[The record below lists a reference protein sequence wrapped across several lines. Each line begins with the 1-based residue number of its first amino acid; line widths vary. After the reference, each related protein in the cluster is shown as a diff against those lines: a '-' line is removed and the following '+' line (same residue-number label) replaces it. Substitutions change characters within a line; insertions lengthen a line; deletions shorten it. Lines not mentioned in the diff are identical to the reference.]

1 MTILRDNLFL
11 ASLVLL
17 TLIVVAILGLVL
29 YFAMRSASAKPG
41 SDPKLAKLRFDSLRN
56 SFRQAVELIEG
67 NIAARSE
74 RYAIPWVLV
83 LNEGLDQR
91 GLPIEQSGVPSAL
104 SSEAASSASSQGI
117 SWHFFDKGVVV
128 EMQGAYLGSPDDE
141 SAAEK
146 PWDEF
151 LSLCHKY
158 RPQRPFDSVVI
169 TVPAAMLI
177 DASADAALELGKMA
191 RLAHRRLWLAQNR
204 FAMRFAVYVA
214 ISGCEKIEGFSAFAR
229 TLPEPMRAGMLG
241 WSSPYD
247 LSSTYQDTWVGEA
260 VDGVVRTISD
270 TSAELFASKQTLTDT
285 KSFFLLP
292 SKMEAMR
299 DQLQLYTD
307 ELMRPSAYHEPF
319 FFRGIYFTGDS
330 SQSAQTIGTSFAT
343 PDLAPETDSPDAAD
357 LVSLLMQEPA
367 FLRDLFE
374 KKIFMEYGLARPSR
388 QPLARPML
396 TRVGQVTAVLV
407 LGGWSVGLILATLQM
422 GHRSHQLT
430 ATLQQIEA
438 DAHYRAQKMGAGES
452 IPSEWYKARTLTL
465 LSAIETLGAQKMFS
479 VFMPG
484 SWPIFD
490 NLDIR
495 VTERVER
502 EFGDIAI
509 GTLRR
514 ELYARASELT
524 GVAQDE
530 STSELIIGGE
540 CLNPVPVAGATHKAV
555 LAVEDTAEFASMQQ
569 YIASVERLDQAVEAM
584 KRLQAGGANEANDL
598 RLLVKFTLGAELPS
612 NISQSL
618 RLLRN
623 SDAGS
628 GASNG
633 VSVVHMQQAVR
644 CSLVKGMNT
653 LDQRVFVNNDL
664 MVLERQLAALSYRLL
679 STDSRAT
686 GFAQTVAG
694 YKDILNIIREQENM
708 LATGRGGWM
717 HELNFDLGK
726 AYAAMLERIA
736 QATRLL
742 GPEAAEQVRQHAV
755 NEFLKFST
763 EFSARSNP
771 EQQGDIVWQ
780 EKDARYGLSAQ
791 RLGLRDA
798 IVDLLAQPFMTQPG
812 DREIPEIPAQGVLMW
827 DIAKLDQALALGDM
841 HKRFMAEG
849 LLKFSPVNRP
859 GVVAFLNAQF
869 ARLTNDRIVDAL
881 SVSGRVDP
889 ANVSDANAFDV
900 ARGRLSKVETF
911 LSDIG
916 ATTGADT
923 LQRLVSSDASVRLRQ
938 IDKSL
943 NQSDLYAIRGRD
955 FSYWTGDRG
964 PLLQA
969 FGVPDTQAMQQYLA
983 LQFSRADALG
993 RQAEIYLPSLD
1004 KASADG
1010 QLASRWQAINREL
1023 ERYRSKNPNSSL
1035 GLYEQFLLTVGAE
1048 IDRSTCSEKLN
1059 GKSPG
1064 SRPADYFAERHV
1076 QVYSALLRR
1085 CNELRYAEQLD
1096 QWSAFA
1102 SAFNEQVAGRAPFA
1116 TPGGKDTIDADYED
1130 VSQLLKSSEKLSR
1143 VMKDPQMTNRTAPYS
1158 PAVRKFFDQF
1168 ERVRAFI
1175 APLYPPE
1182 DGVVPGYDVMV
1193 EFRANQVAEVDGNK
1207 VIDWSLD
1214 VGPQTLKLRDAP
1226 RLLRWEPGMPVTLT
1240 LRLAKDILGNALPD
1254 PQQAA
1259 MTVDGKT
1266 VTYRFTDT
1274 WSLVRMLQR
1283 QREADPT
1290 GRGDLRT
1297 QLLRMEFP
1305 IGTGSELGK
1314 GAQPDTRAKVFLKL
1328 TLFPVGKRTPMVWP
1342 VSFPVRAPEFNGR

>member
-1 MTILRDNLFL
+1 MSLLRDNLFL

-17 TLIVVAILGLVL
+17 TLIVVAVLGLVL

-74 RYAIPWVLV
+74 RYGIPWVLV
-83 LNEGLDQR
+83 LNEGRDQR

-104 SSEAASSASSQGI
+104 STEAASAATSQGI

-141 SAAEK
+141 NAAEK

-169 TVPAAMLI
+169 TVPATMLM
-177 DASADAALELGKMA
+177 DANADAALELGKMA

-247 LSSTYQDTWVGEA
+247 LSSTYQDTWVREA
-260 VDGVVRTISD
+260 LDGVVRTISD
-270 TSAELFASKQTLTDT
+270 TSAELFSSKQTLIDT

-292 SKMEAMR
+292 SRIEALR

-330 SQSAQTIGTSFAT
+330 SQSAQTIGDQLVESDTEPT
-343 PDLAPETDSPDAAD
+343 LDTLDAAD
-357 LVSLLMQEPA
+357 LVSQLMQEPA

-396 TRVGQVTAVLV
+396 TRVGQFTALV
-407 LGGWSVGLILATLQM
+407 ILGGWSAGLIVATLQLDR
-422 GHRSHQLT
+422 RSHQLT

-438 DAHYRAQKMGAGES
+438 DAQYRTQKMSAGEP
-452 IPSEWYKARTLTL
+452 IAPGWYRSRTLTL
-465 LSAIETLGAQKMFS
+465 LGAIETLGAQKMFS

-484 SWPIFD
+484 SWPFFD
-490 NLDIR
+490 KIDMR

-540 CLNPVPVAGATHKAV
+540 CLNPVPVAGSTHKAV
-555 LAVEDTAEFASMQQ
+555 LAVEDTAEFAAMLQ

-598 RLLVKFTLGAELPS
+598 RLLVKYTLGAELPS

-623 SDAGS
+623 SDTAP

-633 VSVVHMQQAVR
+633 VSVMHMQQAVR

-679 STDSRAT
+679 STDFRVT

-694 YKDILNIIREQENM
+694 YKDILSIIREQENM

-726 AYAAMLERIA
+726 AYTAMLDRVA

-755 NEFLKFST
+755 NEFLKFSS
-763 EFSARSNP
+763 EFAARANP
-771 EQQGDIVWQ
+771 EQQSDIVWQ
-780 EKDARYGLSAQ
+780 EKEARFSLSVQ

-798 IVDLLAQPFMTQPG
+798 IADLLAQPFMTPPG

-827 DIAKLDQALALGDM
+827 DVAKLDQALALGEM
-841 HKRFMAEG
+841 YKHFMAEG
-849 LLKFSPVNRP
+849 LLKFSTPHRP
-859 GVVAFLNAQF
+859 GVVAFLNTQF
-869 ARLTNDRIVDAL
+869 ARLINDRIVDAL

-889 ANVSDANAFDV
+889 ASVSDANAFDV
-900 ARGRLSKVETF
+900 ARSRISKVEIL
-911 LSDIG
+911 LSDLG
-916 ATTGADT
+916 ANTAADT
-923 LQRLVSSDASVRLRQ
+923 LRRLVSSDASVRLRQ

-943 NQSDLYAIRGRD
+943 NQSDLYEIRGRD

-969 FGVPDTQAMQQYLA
+969 FGVPDTQALQQYLA
-983 LQFSRADALG
+983 LQFTRADALG
-993 RQAEIYLPSLD
+993 RQAEIYLSSLD
-1004 KASADG
+1004 KTSADG
-1010 QLASRWQAINREL
+1010 QLANRWLSINREL
-1023 ERYRSKNPNSSL
+1023 ERYRTKNPNGSL
-1035 GLYEQFLLTVGAE
+1035 GLYEQFLLTVGADV
-1048 IDRSTCSEKLN
+1048 DRSTCSEKLS

-1076 QVYSALLRR
+1076 QVYNALLKR
-1085 CNELRYAEQLD
+1085 CNELRYTEQLD

-1102 SAFNEQVAGRAPFA
+1102 NAFNGQVAGRAPFA
-1116 TPGGKDTIDADYED
+1116 ALGVKDAIDADYED
-1130 VSQLLKSSEKLSR
+1130 VNQLLKTSEKLSR
-1143 VMKDPQMTNRTAPYS
+1143 VLKDPQSSNRTTPYS
-1158 PAVRKFFDQF
+1158 QAVRKFFDQF

-1182 DGVVPGYDVMV
+1182 DGMVPGYDVMV

-1214 VGPQTLKLRDAP
+1214 VGPQTLKLRDTP

-1274 WSLVRMLQR
+1274 
-1283 QREADPT
+1283 
-1290 GRGDLRT
+1290 
-1297 QLLRMEFP
+1297 
-1305 IGTGSELGK
+1305 
-1314 GAQPDTRAKVFLKL
+1314 
-1328 TLFPVGKRTPMVWP
+1328 
-1342 VSFPVRAPEFNGR
+1342 

>member
-1 MTILRDNLFL
+1 MNILRDNLFL
-11 ASLVLL
+11 ASLALL
-17 TLIVVAILGLVL
+17 TLIVLAVLGLVL

-67 NIAARSE
+67 NIASRSE
-74 RYAIPWVLV
+74 RYGIPWVLV
-83 LNEGLDQR
+83 LNEGMEPH

-104 SSEAASSASSQGI
+104 SSEAASAATSQGI

-141 SAAEK
+141 NAAEK

-169 TVPAAMLI
+169 TVPAAMLM
-177 DASADAALELGKMA
+177 DTSPDAALELAKMA

-247 LSSTYQDTWVGEA
+247 LSTTYQDTWIVEA
-260 VDGVVRTISD
+260 LDGVVRTISD
-270 TSAELFASKQTLTDT
+270 TSAELFASKQTLADT
-285 KSFFLLP
+285 RSFFLLP
-292 SKMEAMR
+292 SRIEGLRA
-299 DQLQLYTD
+299 QLQIYTD

-319 FFRGIYFTGDS
+319 FFRGLYFTGDS
-330 SQSAQTIGTSFAT
+330 SQSAQAAGAHTPESDADVALDSLGT
-343 PDLAPETDSPDAAD
+343 AD
-357 LVSLLMQEPA
+357 LVSQLMQEPA

-396 TRVGQVTAVLV
+396 TRLGQFTALVV
-407 LGGWSVGLILATLQM
+407 LGGWSIGLVVATLQLSN
-422 GHRSHQLT
+422 RSSQLS

-438 DAHYRAQKMGAGES
+438 DARYRTQKMRNGES
-452 IPSEWYKARTLTL
+452 IPSDWYKARTLTL
-465 LSAIETLGAQKMFS
+465 LSVIEELGTQKMFS

-484 SWPIFD
+484 SWPVWE
-490 NLDIR
+490 NLDTR
-495 VTERVER
+495 VVERVER
-502 EFGDIAI
+502 EFGEIAI

-524 GVAQDE
+524 GVPQDE

-540 CLNPVPVAGATHKAV
+540 CLNPVPTPGPTHKAV
-555 LAVEDTAEFASMQQ
+555 LAVEDTTEFAAMLQ
-569 YIASVERLDQAVEAM
+569 YISSVERLEQAVEAM
-584 KRLQAGGANEANDL
+584 KRLQKGGANDANDL
-598 RLLVKFTLGAELPS
+598 RLLVKYTLGAELPS

-618 RLLRN
+618 RLLRK
-623 SDAGS
+623 SDSGP

-633 VSVVHMQQAVR
+633 LSVMHMQQAVR
-644 CSLVKGMNT
+644 CSLVKGMNA

-664 MVLERQLAALSYRLL
+664 MVIERQLNALTYRLL
-679 STDSRAT
+679 STDFRVT
-686 GFAQTVAG
+686 GYAQTVAG
-694 YKDILNIIREQENM
+694 YKDILNIIRDQENM

-726 AYAAMLERIA
+726 AYAAALDRIA

-742 GPEAAEQVRQHAV
+742 GPEAAEQVRQRAV
-755 NEFLKFST
+755 NEFLKFSS
-763 EFSARSNP
+763 EFSARTNP
-771 EQQGDIVWQ
+771 EQQSDIVWQ
-780 EKDARYGLSAQ
+780 EKEARYSLSAQ

-798 IVDLLAQPFMTQPG
+798 IMGLLAQPFMTPPG
-812 DREIPEIPAQGVLMW
+812 DREIPEIPAQGALLW
-827 DIAKLDQALALGDM
+827 DVAKLDQALALGDM

-849 LLKFSPVNRP
+849 LLKFPPANRP
-859 GVVAFLNAQF
+859 GVVAFLNVQF
-869 ARLTNDRIVDAL
+869 ARLINDRIVDAL

-889 ANVSDANAFDV
+889 ANVTDANAFDV
-900 ARGRLSKVETF
+900 ARGRLVKVEAL
-911 LSDIG
+911 LSDLG
-916 ATTGADT
+916 ANATADT
-923 LQRLVSSDASVRLRQ
+923 LQRLVSADASVRLRQ

-983 LQFSRADALG
+983 LQFNRADALG

-1004 KASADG
+1004 KISTDG

-1035 GLYEQFLLTVGAE
+1035 GLYEQFLLTTGAE
-1048 IDRSTCSEKLN
+1048 ADRNSCAEKLA

-1076 QVYSALLRR
+1076 QVYGALLKR
-1085 CNELRYAEQLD
+1085 CNELRYAEQLE
-1096 QWSAFA
+1096 QWTAFA
-1102 SAFNEQVAGRAPFA
+1102 NTFNGQVAGRAPFA
-1116 TPGGKDTIDADYED
+1116 VPGAKDAIDADYED
-1130 VSQLLKSSEKLSR
+1130 VNQLLKTSERLAR
-1143 VMKDPQMTNRTAPYS
+1143 VLKDPQATNRAAPS
-1158 PAVRKFFDQF
+1158 SQAVRKFSDQF
-1168 ERVRAFI
+1168 ERVRAFL

-1182 DGVVPGYDVMV
+1182 DGMVPGYDVMV
-1193 EFRANQVAEVDGNK
+1193 EFRANQAAEVEGNK

-1214 VGPQTLKLRDAP
+1214 VGPQTIKLRDTP
-1226 RLLRWEPGMPVTLT
+1226 RLMRWEPGMPVTLN
-1240 LRLAKDILGNALPD
+1240 LRLAKDIQGNALPD
-1254 PQQAA
+1254 PQQPALA
-1259 MTVDGKT
+1259 VDGKT

-1274 WSLVRMLQR
+1274 WSLVRMVQR
-1283 QREADPT
+1283 QRESDPS

-1305 IGTGSELGK
+1305 MGTGAEPGK
-1314 GAQPDTRAKVFLKL
+1314 GAQPDTRAKVFLRL
-1328 TLFPVGKRTPMVWP
+1328 TLYPVGKRTPQVWP
-1342 VSFPVRAPEFNGR
+1342 VSFPVKAPDFNGQ

>member
-1 MTILRDNLFL
+1 MSILRDNLFL
-11 ASLVLL
+11 ASLALL
-17 TLIVVAILGLVL
+17 TLIVLAVLGLVL

-83 LNEGLDQR
+83 LNEGLEQR

-104 SSEAASSASSQGI
+104 SSEAASAATSQGI

-141 SAAEK
+141 NAAEK

-169 TVPAAMLI
+169 TVPAAMLM
-177 DASADAALELGKMA
+177 DTSPDAALELGKMA

-214 ISGCEKIEGFSAFAR
+214 ISGCEKIEGFASFAR

-247 LSSTYQDTWVGEA
+247 LSTTYQDTWVGEA
-260 VDGVVRTISD
+260 LDGVVRTISD
-270 TSAELFASKQTLTDT
+270 TSAELFASKQTLADT
-285 KSFFLLP
+285 RGFFLLP
-292 SKMEAMR
+292 SRIEALR
-299 DQLQLYTD
+299 DQLQVYTD

-330 SQSAQTIGTSFAT
+330 SQSAQTAETQFAE
-343 PDLAPETDSPDAAD
+343 ADAEPVLESLDTAD
-357 LVSLLMQEPA
+357 LVSQLMQEPA

-396 TRVGQVTAVLV
+396 TRVGQFTAIVV
-407 LGGWSVGLILATLQM
+407 LGGWSVGLVVATL
-422 GHRSHQLT
+422 HLDRRSHHLS

-438 DAHYRAQKMGAGES
+438 DASYRTQKMRSGES
-452 IPSEWYKARTLTL
+452 IAPDWYKARTLTL
-465 LSAIETLGAQKMFS
+465 LSVIEELGSQKMFS

-484 SWPIFD
+484 SWPIWD
-490 NLDIR
+490 NLDTR
-495 VTERVER
+495 VVERVER

-524 GVAQDE
+524 GVPQDE
-530 STSELIIGGE
+530 STAELIIGGE
-540 CLNPVPVAGATHKAV
+540 CVNPVPVAGPTHKAV
-555 LAVEDTAEFASMQQ
+555 LAVEDTAEFPAMLQ
-569 YIASVERLDQAVEAM
+569 YISSVERLEQAVEAM
-584 KRLQAGGANEANDL
+584 KRLQKGGANEANDL

-612 NISQSL
+612 NLSQSL
-618 RLLRN
+618 RLLRG
-623 SDAGS
+623 SDSGS
-628 GASNG
+628 SGSNG
-633 VSVVHMQQAVR
+633 VSVMHMQQAVR
-644 CSLVKGMNT
+644 CSLVKGMNA

-664 MVLERQLAALSYRLL
+664 LVMERQLAALSYRLL
-679 STDSRAT
+679 STDFRVT
-686 GFAQTVAG
+686 GFTQTVAG
-694 YKDILNIIREQENM
+694 YKEILNIIREQENM

-726 AYAAMLERIA
+726 AYAAALDRIA

-742 GPEAAEQVRQHAV
+742 GPEAAEQVRQRAV
-755 NEFLKFST
+755 NEFLKFSS

-771 EQQGDIVWQ
+771 EQQSDIVWQ
-780 EKDARYGLSAQ
+780 EKEARYGLSAQ

-798 IVDLLAQPFMTQPG
+798 IAGLLGQPFMTQPG
-812 DREIPEIPAQGVLMW
+812 DRDIPEIPAQGVLLW
-827 DIAKLDQALALGDM
+827 DVTKLDQALALGDL

-849 LLKFSPVNRP
+849 LLKFPPSNRP

-869 ARLTNDRIVDAL
+869 ARLINDRIVDAL

-889 ANVSDANAFDV
+889 ANATDANAFDA
-900 ARGRLSKVETF
+900 ARARLTKVEAL
-911 LSDIG
+911 LSDLG
-916 ATTGADT
+916 ANTTADT
-923 LQRLVSSDASVRLRQ
+923 LQRLVSADASIRLRQ

-969 FGVPDTQAMQQYLA
+969 FGVPDTQALQQYLA
-983 LQFSRADALG
+983 LQFSRAETLG

-1004 KASADG
+1004 KISTDG
-1010 QLASRWQAINREL
+1010 QLANRWQAINREL

-1035 GLYEQFLLTVGAE
+1035 GVYEQFLLTVGAE
-1048 IDRSTCSEKLN
+1048 TDRNTCTEKLA

-1064 SRPADYFAERHV
+1064 SRPADYFAERYV
-1076 QVYSALLRR
+1076 QVYGALLKR
-1085 CNELRYAEQLD
+1085 CNELRYTEQLE

-1102 SAFNEQVAGRAPFA
+1102 NTFNGQVAGRAPFA
-1116 TPGGKDTIDADYED
+1116 VPGVKDTIDADYED
-1130 VSQLLKSSEKLSR
+1130 VNQLLKTSEKLSR
-1143 VMKDPQMTNRTAPYS
+1143 VLKDPQTASRTAPYS
-1158 PAVRKFFDQF
+1158 QSVRKFSDQF
-1168 ERVRAFI
+1168 ERVRAFL

-1182 DGVVPGYDVMV
+1182 DGMVPGYDVMV
-1193 EFRANQVAEVDGNK
+1193 EFRANQAAEVEGNK

-1214 VGPQTLKLRDAP
+1214 VGPQTIKLRDTP
-1226 RLLRWEPGMPVTLT
+1226 RLMRWEPGMPVTLN
-1240 LRLAKDILGNALPD
+1240 LRLAKDIPGNALPD
-1254 PQQAA
+1254 PQQTA
-1259 MTVDGKT
+1259 MAVDGKA

-1274 WSLVRMLQR
+1274 WSLVRMVQR
-1283 QREADPT
+1283 QREADPS

-1305 IGTGSELGK
+1305 IGTGTEPGK
-1314 GAQPDTRAKVFLKL
+1314 GAQPDTRAKVYLRL

-1342 VSFPVRAPEFNGR
+1342 VSFPVRAPEFNGQ